1 MISDLE
7 AISLSNVANFSTL
20 VTWHATI
27 CRMSSV
33 LSLSFGASLSDC
45 FKTSLKSVSISSASI
60 SYVRYYE
67 ACIEVYQRLALP
79 SFRISLNPPCLI
91 L

>member
-1 MISDLE
+1 MTAINKNHLVRIFIPSRFDMISDLE

-27 CRMSSV
+27 CRRSSV

-45 FKTSLKSVSISSASI
+45 FKTSLKSIPTSSASI
-60 SYVRYYE
+60 SSTE
-67 ACIEVYQRLALP
+67 
-79 SFRISLNPPCLI
+79 
-91 L
+91 